1 MYIGKLG
8 ALDGKNIFYITHFY
22 TAQVKTTLCLCAY
35 MMLVYIIEVN
45 VSTHLLCVTFS
56 LETLLILFVTFHQK
70 SNYRYIISHISMVL
84 W

>member
-1 MYIGKLG
+1 MYIVKLG

-22 TAQVKTTLCLCAY
+22 TVQVKTIICLYVY
-35 MMLVYIIEVN
+35 MMLVYIIEIN
-45 VSTHLLCVTFS
+45 VSTYLCVPFS

-70 SNYRYIISHISMVL
+70 SDYRYIIFHISMVL